1 MPEPILHPFADGVPG
16 QGQERRAAVR
26 YSCQLDSTCHPVP
39 EGELIC
45 TARVVDISATGIG
58 LLIDRPIEPETI
70 MAIQLQKDD
79 LSLSPTLLVEVRHAR
94 PRHDGDWLVGCVF
107 GRELSEYEL
116 KALL

>member
-1 MPEPILHPFADGVPG
+1 MPEPMLYSIADGVPG

-26 YSCQLDSTCHPVP
+26 FSCRRDTACHPVP
-39 EGELIC
+39 EGEQLC

-70 MAIQLQKDD
+70 LAIDLQIDD
-79 LSLSPTLLVEVRHAR
+79 LTLSYTLLVEVRHSRA
-94 PRHDGDWLVGCVF
+94 HKDGDYLVGCVF